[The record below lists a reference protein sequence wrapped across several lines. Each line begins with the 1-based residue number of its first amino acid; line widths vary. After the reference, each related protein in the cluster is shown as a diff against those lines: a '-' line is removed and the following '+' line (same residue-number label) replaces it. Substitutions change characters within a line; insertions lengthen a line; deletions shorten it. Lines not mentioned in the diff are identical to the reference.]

1 MNGSLYLLVRISTVY
16 IEALKE
22 LSHVY
27 SPEGLNT
34 TLLNKAE
41 SFQTVPTMGTVGTTY
56 STGQERGRGAC
67 DCLEPASGSTYH
79 HILFMISSYSF

>member
-1 MNGSLYLLVRISTVY
+1 MNGSLYPLVRILTVY

-22 LSHVY
+22 LSYVY

-41 SFQTVPTMGTVGTTY
+41 SFQTVPLWEWWAQRTVQDRGGGEEPVTAW
-56 STGQERGRGAC
+56 SQLRGQ
-67 DCLEPASGSTYH
+67 PVIT
-79 HILFMISSYSF
+79 SSS